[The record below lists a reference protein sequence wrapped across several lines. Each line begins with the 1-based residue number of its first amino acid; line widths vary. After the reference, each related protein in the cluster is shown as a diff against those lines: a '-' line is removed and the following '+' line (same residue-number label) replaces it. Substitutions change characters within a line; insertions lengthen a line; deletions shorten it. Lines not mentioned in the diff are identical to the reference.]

1 MIKPN
6 PEIILKEAVMR
17 VDQIPLTQVA
27 TAILHKAGA
36 ELERAQAV
44 AEHLVTANLKGH
56 DSHGVGMIPNYV
68 NAMLNTLIHPENDAL
83 LTRDSG
89 AVLNFDGNLGFG
101 RVVGIQAMDLGIE
114 RAKSHGISCVA
125 LGNAAHLGRIG
136 AFAEH
141 CAEAGLISTHYVN
154 VVGHD
159 PMVVAYRGRDRRFIT
174 NPFCCAVPRPDG
186 NHVVLDMATTTVAAG
201 KVRVAYMKGE
211 PVPEHSLVDSNGLE
225 TTDASVIFSK
235 GGGGAM
241 QPFGLHKGYGLMV
254 MCELL
259 GGALGGNFTMQPGN
273 PRAGATLNNMLSIIL
288 DPGAVGDLAEYDAE
302 VSAMIDYIY
311 ASEAAEGVDKVLIPG
326 DPERQSV
333 AARSTHGIDID
344 DNSWQDI
351 TNAAAAAGLGEED
364 INALL

>member
-1 MIKPN
+1 
-6 PEIILKEAVMR
+6 MR
-17 VDQIPLTQVA
+17 IDQKPLTQIA
-27 TAILHKAGA
+27 TTILHKAGA
-36 ELERAQAV
+36 ELKRAQAV
-44 AEHLVTANLKGH
+44 AEHLVIANLKGH
-56 DSHGVGMIPNYV
+56 DSHGVGMIPSYV
-68 NAMLNTLIHPENDAL
+68 KSMMTDLIHPQNDAL

-89 AVLNFDGNLGFG
+89 AVLSFDGNLGFG
-101 RVVGIQAMDLGIE
+101 RVVGIQAMNQGIE

-159 PMVVAYRGRDRRFIT
+159 PMVVAYGGRDRRFIT
-174 NPFCCAVPRPDG
+174 NPFCCAVPRTDG

-211 PVPEHSLVDSNGLE
+211 PVPEHSLVDRNGLE

-235 GGGGAM
+235 DGGGAM

-273 PRAGATLNNMLSIIL
+273 QRAGATLNNMLSIIL
-288 DPGAVGDLAEYDAE
+288 DPSAVGDLAAYDAE
-302 VSAMIDYIY
+302 LTAMIDYIY
-311 ASEAAEGVDKVLIPG
+311 ASKAAEGVEKVLIPG
-326 DPERQSV
+326 DPERQSL
-333 AARSTHGIDID
+333 AARSTNGIDID

-351 TNAAAAAGLGEED
+351 TNAANAAGLSTDD
-364 INALL
+364 IEALL

>member
-1 MIKPN
+1 MRIDQKP
-6 PEIILKEAVMR
+6 LM
-17 VDQIPLTQVA
+17 QVA
-27 TAILHKAGA
+27 AAILQKAGA
-36 ELERAQAV
+36 ELDRAQAV
-44 AEHLVTANLKGH
+44 AEHLVAANLKGH

-68 NAMLNTLIHPENDAL
+68 KSMMSELIHPQNDAL

-89 AVLNFDGNLGFG
+89 AVLTFDGNLGFG
-101 RVVGIQAMDLGIE
+101 RVVGMQAMDQGIE

-159 PMVVAYRGRDRRFIT
+159 PMVVAYGGRDRRFIT
-174 NPFCCAVPRPDG
+174 NPFCCAVPRADG
-186 NHVVLDMATTTVAAG
+186 QHVVLDMATTTVAAG

-211 PVPEHSLVDSNGLE
+211 PVPDHSLVDRNGVE

-235 GGGGAM
+235 DGGGAM

-273 PRAGATLNNMLSIIL
+273 PRIGATLNNMLSVIL
-288 DPGAVGDLAEYDAE
+288 DPSAIGDLAAYDAE
-302 VSAMIDYIY
+302 VTAMIDYIY
-311 ASEAAEGVDKVLIPG
+311 ASGAADGVEKVLIPG

-333 AARSTHGIDID
+333 AARSHDGIDID
-344 DNSWQDI
+344 ENSWQDI
-351 TNAAAAAGLGEED
+351 TNAATAAGLSEKE
-364 INALL
+364 ISALVG

>member
-1 MIKPN
+1 
-6 PEIILKEAVMR
+6 MR
-17 VDQIPLTQVA
+17 IDQKPLTQIA
-27 TAILHKAGA
+27 TTILHKAGA
-36 ELERAQAV
+36 ELKRAQAV
-44 AEHLVTANLKGH
+44 AEHLVIANLKGH
-56 DSHGVGMIPNYV
+56 DSHGVGMIPSYV
-68 NAMLNTLIHPENDAL
+68 KSMMSDLIHPQNDAL

-89 AVLNFDGNLGFG
+89 AVLSFDGNLGFG
-101 RVVGIQAMDLGIE
+101 RVVGIQAMDQGIE

-159 PMVVAYRGRDRRFIT
+159 PMVVAYGGRDRRFIT
-174 NPFCCAVPRPDG
+174 NPFCCAVPRTDG

-211 PVPEHSLVDSNGLE
+211 PVPEHSLVDRNGLE

-235 GGGGAM
+235 DGGGAM

-273 PRAGATLNNMLSIIL
+273 QRAGATLNNMLSIIL
-288 DPGAVGDLAEYDAE
+288 DPSAVGDLAAYDAE
-302 VSAMIDYIY
+302 VTAMIDYIY
-311 ASEAAEGVDKVLIPG
+311 ASKAAQGVEKVLIPG
-326 DPERQSV
+326 DPERQSL
-333 AARSTHGIDID
+333 AARSTNGIDID
-344 DNSWQDI
+344 ENSCQDI
-351 TNAAAAAGLGEED
+351 TNAANAAGLSMDD
-364 INALL
+364 IKALL

>member
-1 MIKPN
+1 MRIDQKPL
-6 PEIILKEAVMR
+6 I
-17 VDQIPLTQVA
+17 QVA
-27 TAILHKAGA
+27 SAILQKAGA
-36 ELERAQAV
+36 AIDRAQAV
-44 AEHLVTANLKGH
+44 AEHLVIANLKGH

-68 NAMLNTLIHPENDAL
+68 KSMLSELIHPQNDAL
-83 LTRDSG
+83 LTRDNG
-89 AVLNFDGNLGFG
+89 AVLTFDGNLGFG
-101 RVVGIQAMDLGIE
+101 RVVGMQAMDEGIE

-136 AFAEH
+136 AFAEY

-159 PMVVAYRGRDRRFIT
+159 PMVVAYGGRDRRFIT
-174 NPFCCAVPRPDG
+174 NPFCCAVPRADG

-211 PVPEHSLVDSNGLE
+211 PVPEHSLVDRNGVE
-225 TTDASVIFSK
+225 TTDASVIFSRD
-235 GGGGAM
+235 GGGAM

-273 PRAGATLNNMLSIIL
+273 PRGGATLNNMLSVIL
-288 DPGAVGDLAEYDAE
+288 DPSAIGDLAAYDAE
-302 VSAMIDYIY
+302 VTAMIEYIY
-311 ASEAAEGVDKVLIPG
+311 ASEAAEGIDKVLVPG

-333 AARSTHGIDID
+333 AARSQAGIDID

-351 TNAAAAAGLGEED
+351 TSAAVAAGMSEAEIG
-364 INALL
+364 ALIA

>member
-1 MIKPN
+1 
-6 PEIILKEAVMR
+6 MR
-17 VDQIPLTQVA
+17 IDQKPLTQIA
-27 TAILHKAGA
+27 TTILHKAGA
-36 ELERAQAV
+36 ELKRAQAV
-44 AEHLVTANLKGH
+44 AEHLVIANLKGH
-56 DSHGVGMIPNYV
+56 DSHGVGMIPSYV
-68 NAMLNTLIHPENDAL
+68 KSMMSDLIHPQNDAL

-89 AVLNFDGNLGFG
+89 AVLSFDGNLGFG
-101 RVVGIQAMDLGIE
+101 RVVGIQAMDQGIE
-114 RAKSHGISCVA
+114 RAKSHGFSCVA

-159 PMVVAYRGRDRRFIT
+159 PMVVAYGGRDRRFIT
-174 NPFCCAVPRPDG
+174 NPFCCAVPRTDG

-211 PVPEHSLVDSNGLE
+211 PVPEHSLVDRNGLE

-235 GGGGAM
+235 DGGGAM

-273 PRAGATLNNMLSIIL
+273 QRAGATLNNMLSIIL
-288 DPGAVGDLAEYDAE
+288 DPSAVGDLAAYDAE
-302 VSAMIDYIY
+302 VTAMIDYIY
-311 ASEAAEGVDKVLIPG
+311 ASKAAEGVEKVLIPG
-326 DPERQSV
+326 DPERQSL
-333 AARSTHGIDID
+333 AARSTNGIDID
-344 DNSWQDI
+344 ENSWQDI
-351 TNAAAAAGLGEED
+351 TNAANAAGLSMDD
-364 INALL
+364 IKALL

>member
-1 MIKPN
+1 
-6 PEIILKEAVMR
+6 MR
-17 VDQIPLTQVA
+17 IDQKPLTQIAA
-27 TAILHKAGA
+27 TILHKAGA

-44 AEHLVTANLKGH
+44 AEHLVIANLKGH

-68 NAMLNTLIHPENDAL
+68 KSIMSDLIHPQNDAL

-89 AVLNFDGNLGFG
+89 AVLSFDGNLGFG
-101 RVVGIQAMDLGIE
+101 RVVGIQAMDQGIA

-141 CAEAGLISTHYVN
+141 CAAAGLISTHYVN

-159 PMVVAYRGRDRRFIT
+159 PMVVAYGGRDRRFIT
-174 NPFCCAVPRPDG
+174 NPFCCAVPRADG

-211 PVPEHSLVDSNGLE
+211 PVPEHSLVDRNGLE

-235 GGGGAM
+235 DGGGAM

-273 PRAGATLNNMLSIIL
+273 QRAGATLNNMLSIIL
-288 DPGAVGDLAEYDAE
+288 DPGAVGDLAAYDAE
-302 VSAMIDYIY
+302 VTAMIDYIY
-311 ASEAAEGVDKVLIPG
+311 ASEAAEGVEKVLIPG
-326 DPERQSV
+326 DPERQSF
-333 AARSTHGIDID
+333 AARSTNGIDID

-351 TNAAAAAGLGEED
+351 TNAANAAGLSAD
-364 INALL
+364 DLNDLL

>member
-1 MIKPN
+1 
-6 PEIILKEAVMR
+6 MR
-17 VDQIPLTQVA
+17 IDQKPLTQIA
-27 TAILHKAGA
+27 TTILHKAGA

-44 AEHLVTANLKGH
+44 AEHLVIANLKGH
-56 DSHGVGMIPNYV
+56 DSHGVGMIPSYV
-68 NAMLNTLIHPENDAL
+68 KSMMSDLIHPQNDAL

-89 AVLNFDGNLGFG
+89 AVLSFDGNLGFG
-101 RVVGIQAMDLGIE
+101 RVVGIQAMDQGIE

-159 PMVVAYRGRDRRFIT
+159 PMVVAYGGRDRRFIT
-174 NPFCCAVPRPDG
+174 NPFCCAVPRTDG

-201 KVRVAYMKGE
+201 KVRVAFMKGE
-211 PVPEHSLVDSNGLE
+211 PVPEHSLVDRNGLE

-235 GGGGAM
+235 DGGGAM

-273 PRAGATLNNMLSIIL
+273 QRAGATLNNMLSIIL
-288 DPGAVGDLAEYDAE
+288 DPSAVGDLAAYDAE
-302 VSAMIDYIY
+302 VTAMIDYIY
-311 ASEAAEGVDKVLIPG
+311 ASKAAEGVEKVLIPG
-326 DPERQSV
+326 DPERQSL
-333 AARSTHGIDID
+333 AARSTNGIDID

-351 TNAAAAAGLGEED
+351 TNAANAAGLSTDD
-364 INALL
+364 IKALL

>member
-1 MIKPN
+1 MRIDQKPL
-6 PEIILKEAVMR
+6 I
-17 VDQIPLTQVA
+17 QVA
-27 TAILHKAGA
+27 SAILQKAGA
-36 ELERAQAV
+36 AIDRAQAV
-44 AEHLVTANLKGH
+44 AEHLVIANLKGH
-56 DSHGVGMIPNYV
+56 DSHGVGMVPNYV
-68 NAMLNTLIHPENDAL
+68 KSMLSELIHPQNDAL
-83 LTRDSG
+83 LTRDNG
-89 AVLNFDGNLGFG
+89 AVLTFDGNLGFG
-101 RVVGIQAMDLGIE
+101 RVVGMQAMDQGIE

-136 AFAEH
+136 AFAEY

-159 PMVVAYRGRDRRFIT
+159 PMVVAYGGRDRRFIT
-174 NPFCCAVPRPDG
+174 NPFCCAVPRADG

-211 PVPEHSLVDSNGLE
+211 PVPEHSLVDRNGVE
-225 TTDASVIFSK
+225 TTDASVIFSRD
-235 GGGGAM
+235 GGGAM

-273 PRAGATLNNMLSIIL
+273 PRGGATLNNMLSVIL
-288 DPGAVGDLAEYDAE
+288 DPSAIGDLAAYDAE
-302 VSAMIDYIY
+302 VTAMIEYIY
-311 ASEAAEGVDKVLIPG
+311 ASEAAEGIDKVLVPG

-333 AARSTHGIDID
+333 AARSQAGIDID

-351 TNAAAAAGLGEED
+351 TSAAVAAGMSEAEID
-364 INALL
+364 ALIA

>member
-1 MIKPN
+1 MRIDQKP
-6 PEIILKEAVMR
+6 LM
-17 VDQIPLTQVA
+17 QVA
-27 TAILHKAGA
+27 AAILQKAGA
-36 ELERAQAV
+36 ELDRAQAV
-44 AEHLVTANLKGH
+44 AEHLVAANLKGH

-68 NAMLNTLIHPENDAL
+68 KSMLSELIHPQNDAL

-89 AVLNFDGNLGFG
+89 AVLTFDGNLGFG
-101 RVVGIQAMDLGIE
+101 RVVGMQAMDQGIE

-159 PMVVAYRGRDRRFIT
+159 PMVVAYGGRDRRFIT
-174 NPFCCAVPRPDG
+174 NPFCCAVPRADG
-186 NHVVLDMATTTVAAG
+186 QHVVLDMATTTVAAG

-211 PVPEHSLVDSNGLE
+211 PVPDHSLVDRNGVE

-235 GGGGAM
+235 DGGGAM

-273 PRAGATLNNMLSIIL
+273 PRIGATLNNMLSVIL
-288 DPGAVGDLAEYDAE
+288 DPSAIGDLAAYDAE
-302 VSAMIDYIY
+302 VTAMIDYIY
-311 ASEAAEGVDKVLIPG
+311 ASEAADGVEKVLIPG
-326 DPERQSV
+326 DPERQSL
-333 AARSTHGIDID
+333 AARSRDGIDID
-344 DNSWQDI
+344 ENSWQDI
-351 TNAAAAAGLGEED
+351 TNAATAAGLSEKE
-364 INALL
+364 ISALVD

>member
-1 MIKPN
+1 
-6 PEIILKEAVMR
+6 MR
-17 VDQIPLTQVA
+17 IDQKPLTQIA
-27 TAILHKAGA
+27 TTILHKAGA
-36 ELERAQAV
+36 ELKRAQAV
-44 AEHLVTANLKGH
+44 AEHLVIANLKGH
-56 DSHGVGMIPNYV
+56 DSHGVGMIPSYV
-68 NAMLNTLIHPENDAL
+68 KSMMSDLIHPQNDAL

-89 AVLNFDGNLGFG
+89 AVLSFDGNLGFG
-101 RVVGIQAMDLGIE
+101 RVVGIQAMDQGIE

-159 PMVVAYRGRDRRFIT
+159 PMVVAYGGRDRRFIT
-174 NPFCCAVPRPDG
+174 NPFCCAVPRTDG

-211 PVPEHSLVDSNGLE
+211 PVPEHSLVDRNGLE

-235 GGGGAM
+235 DGGGAM

-273 PRAGATLNNMLSIIL
+273 QRAGATLNNMLSIIL
-288 DPGAVGDLAEYDAE
+288 DPSAVGDLAAYDAE
-302 VSAMIDYIY
+302 VTAMIDYIY
-311 ASEAAEGVDKVLIPG
+311 ASRAAEGVEKVLIPG
-326 DPERQSV
+326 DPERQSL
-333 AARSTHGIDID
+333 AARSTNGIDID
-344 DNSWQDI
+344 ENSWQDI
-351 TNAAAAAGLGEED
+351 TNAANAAGLSMDD
-364 INALL
+364 IKALL

>member
-1 MIKPN
+1 MRIDQKPL
-6 PEIILKEAVMR
+6 I
-17 VDQIPLTQVA
+17 QVA
-27 TAILHKAGA
+27 SAILQKAGA
-36 ELERAQAV
+36 AIDRAQAV
-44 AEHLVTANLKGH
+44 AEHLVIANLKGH
-56 DSHGVGMIPNYV
+56 DSHGVGMVPNYV
-68 NAMLNTLIHPENDAL
+68 KSMLSELIHPQNDAL
-83 LTRDSG
+83 LTRDNG
-89 AVLNFDGNLGFG
+89 AVLTFDGNLGFG
-101 RVVGIQAMDLGIE
+101 RVVGMQAMDQGIE

-159 PMVVAYRGRDRRFIT
+159 PMVVAYGGRDRRFIT
-174 NPFCCAVPRPDG
+174 NPFCCAVPRADG

-211 PVPEHSLVDSNGLE
+211 PVPEHSLVDRNGVE
-225 TTDASVIFSK
+225 TTDASVIFSRD
-235 GGGGAM
+235 GGGAM

-273 PRAGATLNNMLSIIL
+273 PRGGATLNNMLSVIL
-288 DPGAVGDLAEYDAE
+288 DPSAIGDLAAYDAE
-302 VSAMIDYIY
+302 VTAMIEYIY
-311 ASEAAEGVDKVLIPG
+311 ASEAAEGVDKVLVPG

-333 AARSTHGIDID
+333 AARSQAGIDID

-351 TNAAAAAGLGEED
+351 TSAAVAAGMSEAEIG
-364 INALL
+364 ALIA

>member
-1 MIKPN
+1 
-6 PEIILKEAVMR
+6 MR
-17 VDQIPLTQVA
+17 IDQKPLTQIA
-27 TAILHKAGA
+27 TTILHKAGA
-36 ELERAQAV
+36 ELKRAQAV
-44 AEHLVTANLKGH
+44 AEHLVIANLKGH
-56 DSHGVGMIPNYV
+56 DSHGVGMIPSYV
-68 NAMLNTLIHPENDAL
+68 KSMMSDLIHPQNDPL

-89 AVLNFDGNLGFG
+89 AVLSFDGNLGFG
-101 RVVGIQAMDLGIE
+101 RVVGIQAMDQGIE

-159 PMVVAYRGRDRRFIT
+159 PMVVAYGGRDRRFIT
-174 NPFCCAVPRPDG
+174 NPFCCAVPRTDG

-211 PVPEHSLVDSNGLE
+211 PVPEHSLVDRNGLE

-235 GGGGAM
+235 DGGGAM

-273 PRAGATLNNMLSIIL
+273 QRAGATLNNMLSIIL
-288 DPGAVGDLAEYDAE
+288 DPSAVGDLAAYDAE
-302 VSAMIDYIY
+302 VTAMIDYIY
-311 ASEAAEGVDKVLIPG
+311 ASKAAQGVEKVLIPG
-326 DPERQSV
+326 DPERQSL
-333 AARSTHGIDID
+333 AARSTNGIDID
-344 DNSWQDI
+344 ENSWQDI
-351 TNAAAAAGLGEED
+351 TNAANAAGLSMDD
-364 INALL
+364 IKALL

>member
-1 MIKPN
+1 
-6 PEIILKEAVMR
+6 MR
-17 VDQIPLTQVA
+17 IDQKPLTQIA
-27 TAILHKAGA
+27 TTILHKAGA
-36 ELERAQAV
+36 ELERARAV
-44 AEHLVTANLKGH
+44 AEHLVIANLKGH
-56 DSHGVGMIPNYV
+56 DSHGVGMIPSYV
-68 NAMLNTLIHPENDAL
+68 KSIMSDLIHPENDAL

-89 AVLNFDGNLGFG
+89 AVLSFDGNLGFG
-101 RVVGIQAMDLGIE
+101 RVVGIQAMDQGIE

-159 PMVVAYRGRDRRFIT
+159 PMVVAYGGRDRRFIT
-174 NPFCCAVPRPDG
+174 NPFCCAVPRTDG

-211 PVPEHSLVDSNGLE
+211 PVPEHSLVDRNGLE

-235 GGGGAM
+235 DGGGAM

-273 PRAGATLNNMLSIIL
+273 QRAGATLNNMLSIIL
-288 DPGAVGDLAEYDAE
+288 DPSAVGDLAAYDAE
-302 VSAMIDYIY
+302 VTAMIDYIY
-311 ASEAAEGVDKVLIPG
+311 ASKAAEGVEKVLIPG
-326 DPERQSV
+326 DPERQSL
-333 AARSTHGIDID
+333 AARSTNGIDID

-351 TNAAAAAGLGEED
+351 THAANAAGLGTD
-364 INALL
+364 DLKALL

>member
-1 MIKPN
+1 
-6 PEIILKEAVMR
+6 MR
-17 VDQIPLTQVA
+17 IDQKPLTQIAA
-27 TAILHKAGA
+27 TILHKAGA

-44 AEHLVTANLKGH
+44 AEHLVLANLKGH

-68 NAMLNTLIHPENDAL
+68 KSMMSNLIHPQNDAL

-89 AVLNFDGNLGFG
+89 AVLSFDGNLGFG
-101 RVVGIQAMDLGIE
+101 RVVGIQAMEQGIA

-141 CAEAGLISTHYVN
+141 CAAAGLISTHYVN

-159 PMVVAYRGRDRRFIT
+159 PMVVAYGGRDRRFIT
-174 NPFCCAVPRPDG
+174 NPFCCAVPRADG

-211 PVPEHSLVDSNGLE
+211 PVPEHSLVDRNGLE

-235 GGGGAM
+235 DGGGAM

-273 PRAGATLNNMLSIIL
+273 QRAGATLNNMLSIIL
-288 DPGAVGDLAEYDAE
+288 DPGAVGDLAAYDAE
-302 VSAMIDYIY
+302 VTAMIDYIY
-311 ASEAAEGVDKVLIPG
+311 ASEAAEGVEKVLIPG
-326 DPERQSV
+326 DPERQSF
-333 AARSTHGIDID
+333 AARSTNGIDID

-351 TNAAAAAGLGEED
+351 TNAANAAGLSAD
-364 INALL
+364 DLNDLL

>member
-1 MIKPN
+1 MRIDQKPL
-6 PEIILKEAVMR
+6 I
-17 VDQIPLTQVA
+17 QVA
-27 TAILHKAGA
+27 SAILQKAGA
-36 ELERAQAV
+36 AIDRAQAV
-44 AEHLVTANLKGH
+44 AEHLVIANLKGH

-68 NAMLNTLIHPENDAL
+68 KSMLSELIHPQNDAL
-83 LTRDSG
+83 LTRDNG
-89 AVLNFDGNLGFG
+89 AVLTFDGNLGFG
-101 RVVGIQAMDLGIE
+101 RVVGMQAMDQGIE

-136 AFAEH
+136 AFAEY

-159 PMVVAYRGRDRRFIT
+159 PMVVAYGGRDRRFIT
-174 NPFCCAVPRPDG
+174 NPFCCAVPRADG

-211 PVPEHSLVDSNGLE
+211 PVPEHSLVDRNGVE
-225 TTDASVIFSK
+225 TTDASVIFSRD
-235 GGGGAM
+235 GGGAM

-273 PRAGATLNNMLSIIL
+273 PRGGATLNNMLSVIL
-288 DPGAVGDLAEYDAE
+288 DPSAIGDLAAFDAE
-302 VSAMIDYIY
+302 VTAMIEYIY
-311 ASEAAEGVDKVLIPG
+311 ASEAAEGIDKVLVPG

-333 AARSTHGIDID
+333 AARSQAGIDID

-351 TNAAAAAGLGEED
+351 TSAAVAAGMSEAEIG
-364 INALL
+364 ALIA

>member
-1 MIKPN
+1 MRIDQKPL
-6 PEIILKEAVMR
+6 I
-17 VDQIPLTQVA
+17 QVA
-27 TAILHKAGA
+27 SAILQKAGA
-36 ELERAQAV
+36 AIDRAQAV
-44 AEHLVTANLKGH
+44 AEHLVIANLKGH

-68 NAMLNTLIHPENDAL
+68 KSMLSELIHPQNDAL
-83 LTRDSG
+83 LTRDNG
-89 AVLNFDGNLGFG
+89 AVLTFDGNLGFG
-101 RVVGIQAMDLGIE
+101 RVVGMQAMDQGIE

-136 AFAEH
+136 AFAEY

-159 PMVVAYRGRDRRFIT
+159 PMVVAYGGRDRRFIT
-174 NPFCCAVPRPDG
+174 NPFCCAVPRADG

-211 PVPEHSLVDSNGLE
+211 PVPEHSLVDRNGVE
-225 TTDASVIFSK
+225 TTDASVIFSRD
-235 GGGGAM
+235 GGGAM

-273 PRAGATLNNMLSIIL
+273 PRGGATLNNMLSVIL
-288 DPGAVGDLAEYDAE
+288 DPSAIGDLAAYDAE
-302 VSAMIDYIY
+302 VTAMIEYIY
-311 ASEAAEGVDKVLIPG
+311 ASEAAEGIDKVLVPG

-333 AARSTHGIDID
+333 AARSQAGIDID
-344 DNSWQDI
+344 DNSWKDI
-351 TNAAAAAGLGEED
+351 TSAAVAAGMSEAEIG
-364 INALL
+364 ALIA

>member
-1 MIKPN
+1 
-6 PEIILKEAVMR
+6 MR
-17 VDQIPLTQVA
+17 IDQKQLTQIAA
-27 TAILHKAGA
+27 TILHKAGA

-44 AEHLVTANLKGH
+44 AEHLVIANLKGH

-68 NAMLNTLIHPENDAL
+68 KSMMSDLIHPQNDAL
-83 LTRDSG
+83 LSRDSG
-89 AVLNFDGNLGFG
+89 AVLSFDGNLGFG
-101 RVVGIQAMDLGIE
+101 RVVGIQAMDQGIA

-141 CAEAGLISTHYVN
+141 CAAAGLISTHYVN

-159 PMVVAYRGRDRRFIT
+159 PMVVAYGGRDRRFIT
-174 NPFCCAVPRPDG
+174 NPFCCAVPRTDG

-211 PVPEHSLVDSNGLE
+211 PVPEHSLVDRNGLE

-235 GGGGAM
+235 DGGGAM

-273 PRAGATLNNMLSIIL
+273 QRAGATLNNMLSIIL
-288 DPGAVGDLAEYDAE
+288 DPGAVGDLAAYDAE
-302 VSAMIDYIY
+302 VTAMIDYIY
-311 ASEAAEGVDKVLIPG
+311 ASEAAEGVEKVLIPG
-326 DPERQSV
+326 DPERQSF
-333 AARSTHGIDID
+333 AARSTNGIDID

-351 TNAAAAAGLGEED
+351 TNAANAAGLSAD
-364 INALL
+364 DLNALL

>member
-1 MIKPN
+1 
-6 PEIILKEAVMR
+6 MR
-17 VDQIPLTQVA
+17 IDQKPLTQIA
-27 TAILHKAGA
+27 TTILHKAGA
-36 ELERAQAV
+36 ELKRAQAV
-44 AEHLVTANLKGH
+44 AEHLVIANLKGH
-56 DSHGVGMIPNYV
+56 DSHGVGMIPSYV
-68 NAMLNTLIHPENDAL
+68 KSMMSDLIHPQNDAL

-89 AVLNFDGNLGFG
+89 AVLSFDGNLGFG
-101 RVVGIQAMDLGIE
+101 RVVGIQAMDQGIE

-159 PMVVAYRGRDRRFIT
+159 PMVVAYGGRDRRFIT
-174 NPFCCAVPRPDG
+174 NPFCCAVPRTDG

-211 PVPEHSLVDSNGLE
+211 PVPEHSLVDRNGLE

-235 GGGGAM
+235 DGGGAM

-273 PRAGATLNNMLSIIL
+273 QRAGATLNNMLSIIL
-288 DPGAVGDLAEYDAE
+288 DPSAVGDLAAYDAE
-302 VSAMIDYIY
+302 VTAMIDYIY
-311 ASEAAEGVDKVLIPG
+311 ASKAAQGVEKVLIPG
-326 DPERQSV
+326 DPERQSL
-333 AARSTHGIDID
+333 AARSTNGIDID
-344 DNSWQDI
+344 ENSWQDI
-351 TNAAAAAGLGEED
+351 TNSANAAGLSMDD
-364 INALL
+364 IKALL

>member
-1 MIKPN
+1 
-6 PEIILKEAVMR
+6 MR
-17 VDQIPLTQVA
+17 IDQKPLTQIA
-27 TAILHKAGA
+27 TTILHKAGA
-36 ELERAQAV
+36 ELKRAQAV
-44 AEHLVTANLKGH
+44 AEHLVIANLKGH
-56 DSHGVGMIPNYV
+56 DSHGVGMIPSYV
-68 NAMLNTLIHPENDAL
+68 KSMMSDLIHPQNDAL

-89 AVLNFDGNLGFG
+89 AVLSFDGNLGFG
-101 RVVGIQAMDLGIE
+101 RVVGIQAMDQGIE

-159 PMVVAYRGRDRRFIT
+159 PMVVAYGGRDRRFIT
-174 NPFCCAVPRPDG
+174 NPFCCAVPRTDG

-211 PVPEHSLVDSNGLE
+211 PVPEHSLVDRNGLE

-235 GGGGAM
+235 DGGGAM

-273 PRAGATLNNMLSIIL
+273 QRAGATLNNMLSIIL
-288 DPGAVGDLAEYDAE
+288 DPSAVGDLATYDAE
-302 VSAMIDYIY
+302 VTAMIDYIY
-311 ASEAAEGVDKVLIPG
+311 ASKAAEGVEKVLIPG
-326 DPERQSV
+326 DPERQSL
-333 AARSTHGIDID
+333 AARSTNGIDID

-351 TNAAAAAGLGEED
+351 TNAANAAGLSTDD
-364 INALL
+364 IKALL

>member
-1 MIKPN
+1 MRIDQKPL
-6 PEIILKEAVMR
+6 I
-17 VDQIPLTQVA
+17 QVA
-27 TAILHKAGA
+27 SAILQKAGA
-36 ELERAQAV
+36 AIDRAQAV
-44 AEHLVTANLKGH
+44 AEHLVIANLKGH

-68 NAMLNTLIHPENDAL
+68 KSMLSELIHPQNDAL
-83 LTRDSG
+83 LTRDNG
-89 AVLNFDGNLGFG
+89 AVLTFDGNLGFG
-101 RVVGIQAMDLGIE
+101 RVVGMQAMDQGIE

-159 PMVVAYRGRDRRFIT
+159 PMVVAYGGRDRRFIT
-174 NPFCCAVPRPDG
+174 NPFCCAVPRADG

-211 PVPEHSLVDSNGLE
+211 PVPEHSLVDRNGVE
-225 TTDASVIFSK
+225 TTDASVIFSRD
-235 GGGGAM
+235 GGGAM

-273 PRAGATLNNMLSIIL
+273 PRGGATLNNMLSVIL
-288 DPGAVGDLAEYDAE
+288 DPSAIGDLAAYDAE
-302 VSAMIDYIY
+302 VTAMIEYIY
-311 ASEAAEGVDKVLIPG
+311 ASEAAEGIDKVLVPG

-333 AARSTHGIDID
+333 AARSQAGIDID

-351 TNAAAAAGLGEED
+351 TSAAVAAGMSEAEIG
-364 INALL
+364 ALIA

>member
-1 MIKPN
+1 
-6 PEIILKEAVMR
+6 MR
-17 VDQIPLTQVA
+17 IDQKPLTQIA
-27 TAILHKAGA
+27 TTILHKAGA

-44 AEHLVTANLKGH
+44 AEHLVIANLKGH
-56 DSHGVGMIPNYV
+56 DSHGVGMIPSYV
-68 NAMLNTLIHPENDAL
+68 KSMMSDLIHPQNDAL

-89 AVLNFDGNLGFG
+89 AVLSFDGNLGFG
-101 RVVGIQAMDLGIE
+101 RVVGIQAVDQGIE

-159 PMVVAYRGRDRRFIT
+159 PMVVAYGGRDRRFIT
-174 NPFCCAVPRPDG
+174 NPFCCAVPRTDG

-211 PVPEHSLVDSNGLE
+211 PVPEHSLVDRNGLE

-235 GGGGAM
+235 DGGGAM

-273 PRAGATLNNMLSIIL
+273 QRAGATLNNMLSIIL
-288 DPGAVGDLAEYDAE
+288 DPSAVGDLATYDAE
-302 VSAMIDYIY
+302 VTAMIDYIY
-311 ASEAAEGVDKVLIPG
+311 ASKAAEGVEKVLIPG
-326 DPERQSV
+326 DPERQSL
-333 AARSTHGIDID
+333 AARSTNGIDID

-351 TNAAAAAGLGEED
+351 TNAANAAGLSTDD
-364 INALL
+364 IKALL

>member
-1 MIKPN
+1 
-6 PEIILKEAVMR
+6 MR
-17 VDQIPLTQVA
+17 IDQKPLTQIA
-27 TAILHKAGA
+27 TTILHKAGA
-36 ELERAQAV
+36 ELKRAQAV
-44 AEHLVTANLKGH
+44 AEHLVIANLKGH
-56 DSHGVGMIPNYV
+56 DSHGVGMIPSYV
-68 NAMLNTLIHPENDAL
+68 KSMMSDLIHPQNDAL

-89 AVLNFDGNLGFG
+89 AVLSFDGNLGFG
-101 RVVGIQAMDLGIE
+101 RVVGMQAMDQGIE

-159 PMVVAYRGRDRRFIT
+159 PMVVAYGGRDRRFIT
-174 NPFCCAVPRPDG
+174 NPFCCAVPRTDG

-211 PVPEHSLVDSNGLE
+211 PVPEHSLVDRNGLE

-235 GGGGAM
+235 DGGGAM

-273 PRAGATLNNMLSIIL
+273 QRAGATLNNMLSIIL
-288 DPGAVGDLAEYDAE
+288 DPSAVGDLAAYDAE
-302 VSAMIDYIY
+302 VTAMIDYIY
-311 ASEAAEGVDKVLIPG
+311 ASKAAQGVEKVLIPG
-326 DPERQSV
+326 DPERQSL
-333 AARSTHGIDID
+333 AARSTNGIDID

-351 TNAAAAAGLGEED
+351 TNAANAAGLSTDD
-364 INALL
+364 IKALL

>member
-1 MIKPN
+1 
-6 PEIILKEAVMR
+6 MR
-17 VDQIPLTQVA
+17 IDQKPLTQIA
-27 TAILHKAGA
+27 TTILHKAGA
-36 ELERAQAV
+36 ELKRAQAV
-44 AEHLVTANLKGH
+44 AEHLVIANLKGH
-56 DSHGVGMIPNYV
+56 DSHGVGMIPSYV
-68 NAMLNTLIHPENDAL
+68 KSMMSDLIHPQNDAL

-89 AVLNFDGNLGFG
+89 AVLSFDGNLGFG
-101 RVVGIQAMDLGIE
+101 RVVGIQAMDQGIE

-159 PMVVAYRGRDRRFIT
+159 PMVVAYGGRDRRFIT
-174 NPFCCAVPRPDG
+174 NPFCCAVPRTDG

-211 PVPEHSLVDSNGLE
+211 PVPEHSLVDRNGVE
-225 TTDASVIFSK
+225 TTDARVIFSK
-235 GGGGAM
+235 DGGGAM

-273 PRAGATLNNMLSIIL
+273 QRAGATLNNMLSIIL
-288 DPGAVGDLAEYDAE
+288 DPSAVGDLAAYDAE
-302 VSAMIDYIY
+302 VTAMIDYIY
-311 ASEAAEGVDKVLIPG
+311 ASKAAQGVEKVLIPG
-326 DPERQSV
+326 DPERQSL
-333 AARSTHGIDID
+333 AARSTNGIDID
-344 DNSWQDI
+344 ENSWQDI
-351 TNAAAAAGLGEED
+351 TNAANAAGLSMDD
-364 INALL
+364 IKALL

>member
-1 MIKPN
+1 MRIDQKPL
-6 PEIILKEAVMR
+6 I
-17 VDQIPLTQVA
+17 QVA
-27 TAILHKAGA
+27 SAILQKAGA
-36 ELERAQAV
+36 AIDRAQAV
-44 AEHLVTANLKGH
+44 AEHLVIANLKGH
-56 DSHGVGMIPNYV
+56 DSHGVGMVPNYV
-68 NAMLNTLIHPENDAL
+68 KSMLSELIHPQNDAL
-83 LTRDSG
+83 LTRDNG
-89 AVLNFDGNLGFG
+89 AVLTFDGNLGFG
-101 RVVGIQAMDLGIE
+101 RVVGMQAMDQGIE

-125 LGNAAHLGRIG
+125 LGNAAHLGRIV

-159 PMVVAYRGRDRRFIT
+159 PMVVAYGGRDRRFIT
-174 NPFCCAVPRPDG
+174 NPFCCAVPRADG

-211 PVPEHSLVDSNGLE
+211 PVPEHSLVDRNGVE
-225 TTDASVIFSK
+225 TTDASVIFSRD
-235 GGGGAM
+235 GGGAM

-273 PRAGATLNNMLSIIL
+273 PRGGATLNNMLSVIL
-288 DPGAVGDLAEYDAE
+288 DPSAIGDLAAYDAE
-302 VSAMIDYIY
+302 VTAMIEYIY
-311 ASEAAEGVDKVLIPG
+311 ASEAAEGIDKVLVPG

-333 AARSTHGIDID
+333 AARSQAGIDID

-351 TNAAAAAGLGEED
+351 TSAAVAAGMSEAEIG
-364 INALL
+364 ALIA

>member
-1 MIKPN
+1 
-6 PEIILKEAVMR
+6 MR
-17 VDQIPLTQVA
+17 IDQKSLMQVA
-27 TAILHKAGA
+27 SAILQKAGA
-36 ELERAQAV
+36 ELNRAQAV
-44 AEHLVTANLKGH
+44 AEHLVAANLKGH

-68 NAMLNTLIHPENDAL
+68 KSMLSELIHPQNDAL

-89 AVLNFDGNLGFG
+89 AVLTFDGNLGFG
-101 RVVGIQAMDLGIE
+101 RVVGMQAMDQGIE

-159 PMVVAYRGRDRRFIT
+159 PMVVAYGGRDRRFIT
-174 NPFCCAVPRPDG
+174 NPFCCAVPRADG
-186 NHVVLDMATTTVAAG
+186 QHVVLDMATTTVAAG

-211 PVPEHSLVDSNGLE
+211 PVPDHSLVDRNGVE

-235 GGGGAM
+235 DGGGAM

-254 MCELL
+254 ICELL

-273 PRAGATLNNMLSIIL
+273 PRIGATLNNMLSVIL
-288 DPGAVGDLAEYDAE
+288 DPSAIGDLAAYDAE
-302 VSAMIDYIY
+302 VTAMIDYIY
-311 ASEAAEGVDKVLIPG
+311 ASEAADGVEKVLIPG
-326 DPERQSV
+326 DPERQSL
-333 AARSTHGIDID
+333 AARSRDGIDID
-344 DNSWQDI
+344 ENSWQDI
-351 TNAAAAAGLGEED
+351 TNAATAAGLSEKE
-364 INALL
+364 ISALVD